1 MGAEFPFAGGSE
13 RGPTLT
19 LLSLVLGGA
28 LLFVANFG
36 SRLGVKNLAYRP
48 SGAAMPPKKQ
58 TPKQRDRNAVL
69 AAAGSK
75 ARSAISAAARAGA
88 VPPSA
93 RRRTL

>member
-1 MGAEFPFAGGSE
+1 MGAELPFAGGSG
-13 RGPTLT
+13 RGPIPI

-58 TPKQRDRNAVL
+58 TPKQRDRNAAL

>member
-13 RGPTLT
+13 RGPTRT

-36 SRLGVKNLAYRP
+36 SRLGVKNWAYSL

-58 TPKQRDRNAVL
+58 SPEQRDRNL
-69 AAAGSK
+69 KGAAASSK
-75 ARSAISAAARAGA
+75 ARSAISAAARAGT